1 MAYFL
6 NCNSDIYEIRILQKD
21 EKVKSFNC
29 GDDDLND
36 FLLNRSNSFRKA
48 LLAVTYVFENIE
60 SKEIIG
66 YFSLA
71 NDRVSL
77 TDFENKTKFNRFRKS
92 RFINEKRI
100 RSYPAVKICRLGINE
115 EFHNKGIGSTLL
127 NFIKSYFIEN
137 NKTGCRFITVDAYN
151 DAIPFYQNNDFQYL
165 RMEETDTVTRLL
177 YYDLNDIVEEI
188 A

>member
-21 EKVKSFNC
+21 EKVKSFDC

-36 FLLNRSNSFRKA
+36 FLLNKAILYRKS

-77 TDFENKTKFNRFRKS
+77 TDFKNKTEFNRFRRN
-92 RFINEKRI
+92 RFVNGKRMK
-100 RSYPAVKICRLGINE
+100 SYPSVKICRLGINKD
-115 EFHNKGIGSTLL
+115 FHGKGIGSMLL
-127 NFIKSYFIEN
+127 NFIKSYFLEE

-165 RMEETDTVTRLL
+165 KNEEDDIVTRSL
-177 YYDLNDIVEEI
+177 YYDLNDI

>member
-6 NCNSDIYEIRILQKD
+6 NCNSDIYEIRILRKD

-29 GDDDLND
+29 GDNDLND
-36 FLLNRSNSFRKA
+36 FLLNRADSYRKS

-77 TDFENKTKFNRFRKS
+77 TDFENKTEFNRFRKS
-92 RFINEKRI
+92 RF
-100 RSYPAVKICRLGINE
+100 VK
-115 EFHNKGIGSTLL
+115 
-127 NFIKSYFIEN
+127 
-137 NKTGCRFITVDAYN
+137 
-151 DAIPFYQNNDFQYL
+151 
-165 RMEETDTVTRLL
+165 
-177 YYDLNDIVEEI
+177 
-188 A
+188 

>member
-77 TDFENKTKFNRFRKS
+77 TDFENKTEFNRFRRN
-92 RFINEKRI
+92 RFVNGKRMK
-100 RSYPAVKICRLGINE
+100 SYPSVKICRLGINKD
-115 EFHNKGIGSTLL
+115 FHGKGIGSMLL
-127 NFIKSYFIEN
+127 NFIKSYFLEE

-151 DAIPFYQNNDFQYL
+151 NAIPFYQNNDFQHL
-165 RMEETDTVTRLL
+165 KKEESDTVTRLL
-177 YYDLNDIVEEI
+177 YFDLNDI

>member
-71 NDRVSL
+71 NDRASL
-77 TDFENKTKFNRFRKS
+77 TDFENKTEFNRFRRN
-92 RFINEKRI
+92 RFVNGKRMK
-100 RSYPAVKICRLGINE
+100 SYPSVKICRLGINKD
-115 EFHNKGIGSTLL
+115 FHGKGIGSMLL
-127 NFIKSYFIEN
+127 NFIKSYFLEE

-151 DAIPFYQNNDFQYL
+151 NAIPFYQNNDFQHL
-165 RMEETDTVTRLL
+165 KKEESDTVTRLL
-177 YYDLNDIVEEI
+177 YYDLNDI

>member
-6 NCNSDIYEIRILQKD
+6 NCKSDIYEIRKLQKN
-21 EKVKSFNC
+21 ERVKSFNC

-36 FLLNRSNSFRKA
+36 FLLNRAITYRKA

-77 TDFENKTKFNRFRKS
+77 TDFENNTEFNRFRRN
-92 RFINEKRI
+92 RFVNGKRI
-100 RSYPAVKICRLGINE
+100 KSYPSVKICRLGIKKDY
-115 EFHNKGIGSTLL
+115 HGKGIGSILL
-127 NFIKSYFIEN
+127 YFIKSYFLED
-137 NKTGCRFITVDAYN
+137 NKSGCRFITVDAYH
-151 DAIPFYQNNDFQYL
+151 DAIPFYQNNDFQFL
-165 RMEETDTVTRLL
+165 RKEEDDFVTRLL
-177 YYDLNDIVEEI
+177 YYDLNDI

>member
-6 NCNSDIYEIRILQKD
+6 NCNSITYEVRELLKD
-21 EKVKSFNC
+21 EKVESFNC

-36 FLLNRSNSFRKA
+36 FLLNRAISYRKA

-77 TDFENKTKFNRFRKS
+77 TDFENKTEFNRFRKS
-92 RFINEKRI
+92 RFVNEKRI

-115 EFHNKGIGSTLL
+115 SFHGKGIGSMLL
-127 NFIKSYFIEN
+127 NFIKSYFI
-137 NKTGCRFITVDAYN
+137 
-151 DAIPFYQNNDFQYL
+151 
-165 RMEETDTVTRLL
+165 
-177 YYDLNDIVEEI
+177 
-188 A
+188 